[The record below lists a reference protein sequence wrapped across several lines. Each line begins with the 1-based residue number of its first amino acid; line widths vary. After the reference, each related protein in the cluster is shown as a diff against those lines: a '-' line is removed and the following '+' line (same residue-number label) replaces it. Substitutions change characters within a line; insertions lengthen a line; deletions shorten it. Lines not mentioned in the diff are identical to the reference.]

1 MYRRRRIVALIA
13 ALAALAIV
21 LFVVISDIRFVAA
34 VGGAVNERIHY
45 DDAHAVSRSAVP
57 SPDPSLST
65 GKTAG
70 IPDCTSNDVTLSF
83 ASDDG
88 DSSDAKSPSASA
100 SASESG
106 SASGPASA
114 SGQADDSDVSGSI
127 VVSSGQ
133 SATFT
138 AVLTHTS
145 KQNCLAN
152 AASDSEALVI
162 TSAATG
168 DVVYDSSACDADPI
182 YLLMRN
188 SDEDRR
194 DLTWAT
200 DEQTD
205 ECVTDPSLVLVK
217 PGTYYAQLQLK
228 DVSGVQ
234 SQKMTVY
241 VKASSA
247 SSAASGSSAGSAS
260 ASGSAGASAS
270 GSASA
275 SSGE

>member
-1 MYRRRRIVALIA
+1 MYRRRRIVALTA
-13 ALAALAIV
+13 AIAALAIV

-57 SPDPSLST
+57 SPDPALST

-88 DSSDAKSPSASA
+88 DSSASA
-100 SASESG
+100 SASG
-106 SASGPASA
+106 SASATGSASA

-168 DVVYDSSACDADPI
+168 DVVYDSSACSADPI

-200 DEQTD
+200 NEQTD
-205 ECVTDPSLVLVK
+205 ECVTDPSQALVK

-247 SSAASGSSAGSAS
+247 SSASASGSSAGSAS
-260 ASGSAGASAS
+260 ASSSASASAS